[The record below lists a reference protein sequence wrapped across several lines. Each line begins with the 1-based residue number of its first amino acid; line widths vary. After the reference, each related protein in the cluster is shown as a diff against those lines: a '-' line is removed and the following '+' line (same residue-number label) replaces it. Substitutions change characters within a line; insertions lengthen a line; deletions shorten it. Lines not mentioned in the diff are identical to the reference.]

1 MRVLTMAVKW
11 CAQNSSGQT
20 EACPP
25 SSKVR
30 SVTRSL
36 SESGPSSI
44 VRKIDAKRVSRD
56 GFLLPR

>member
-1 MRVLTMAVKW
+1 MSWLITSIA

-30 SVTRSL
+30 SRTRSL
-36 SESGPSSI
+36 SEFGPAPI